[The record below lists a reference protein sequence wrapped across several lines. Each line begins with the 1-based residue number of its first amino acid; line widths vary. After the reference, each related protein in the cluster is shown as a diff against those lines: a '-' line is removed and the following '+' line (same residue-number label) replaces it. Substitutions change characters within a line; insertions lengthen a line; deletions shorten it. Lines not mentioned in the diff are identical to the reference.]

1 MWSLFGSAPL
11 VIFGVLSQFFHKLL
25 KSYPQTNK
33 NMACILMFLQKPKN
47 NNKRLICIK
56 FIFVELEINMWITI
70 GRQREV
76 AD

>member
-25 KSYPQTNK
+25 KSYPQSKQKTT
-33 NMACILMFLQKPKN
+33 CILFFSVNQQKKPKLLFLLN
-47 NNKRLICIK
+47 

>member
-25 KSYPQTNK
+25 KSYPQSK
-33 NMACILMFLQKPKN
+33 QKPLAFWFFLLIDKN
-47 NNKRLICIK
+47 KPKPLFLLN